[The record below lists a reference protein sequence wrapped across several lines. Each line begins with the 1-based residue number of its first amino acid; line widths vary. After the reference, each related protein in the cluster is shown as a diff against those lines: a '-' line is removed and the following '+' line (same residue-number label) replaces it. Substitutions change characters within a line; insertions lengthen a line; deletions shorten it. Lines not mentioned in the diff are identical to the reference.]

1 MQIFATHE
9 KGRSHRWREKKK
21 IRITQGPCK
30 DLASPFLKICS
41 YKNPSA
47 FCRKNLP
54 LCASIHSSAAFFKM
68 FPFSYYC
75 EHTTQSLKICKKVS
89 DEENIDFHA
98 KDNLGW
104 TQFIKACI
112 NGHKE
117 IIKSLLEYT
126 DNKTLIS
133 MQKTFMV
140 RLFGV
145 ILKH

>member
-1 MQIFATHE
+1 MLFAAKT
-9 KGRSHRWREKKK
+9 SH
-21 IRITQGPCK
+21 CA
-30 DLASPFLKICS
+30 LASILLLPFSKCFLLVTTV
-41 YKNPSA
+41 NTVL
-47 FCRKNLP
+47 KNL
-54 LCASIHSSAAFFKM
+54 
-68 FPFSYYC
+68 
-75 EHTTQSLKICKKVS
+75 QKVS

>member
-1 MQIFATHE
+1 MLFAAKT
-9 KGRSHRWREKKK
+9 SH
-21 IRITQGPCK
+21 CA
-30 DLASPFLKICS
+30 LASIL
-41 YKNPSA
+41 
-47 FCRKNLP
+47 L
-54 LCASIHSSAAFFKM
+54 L
-68 FPFSYYC
+68 PFSKC
-75 EHTTQSLKICKKVS
+75 FLLVTTVKICKKVS
-89 DEENIDFHA
+89 DEENINFHA